1 METPREFDVDAWHS
15 AQSESA
21 PILHPKG
28 CCSWSDRFDIRENR
42 PIIEQSIS
50 SALVWLT
57 VGVMGLNILCLII
70 FYVDKCA

>member
-1 METPREFDVDAWHS
+1 METPREFDVDAWHL
-15 AQSESA
+15 AQSE
-21 PILHPKG
+21 
-28 CCSWSDRFDIRENR
+28 NR
-42 PIIEQSIS
+42 PRNEQSIS